1 MPVVTTLF
9 LLAVL
14 GGVPT
19 GLAQSP
25 SPRSAGGPVRPTS
38 YVFADVETHL
48 HARYP
53 AYVGFEVYAGTLYLN
68 VDTRDARLR
77 QEILQAVLQGHA
89 PFLSSARMASGGV
102 QILQGRVDD
111 EARFAASASLPRIRG
126 LTFLHREARIDRL
139 VIGLEYPNQRDEA
152 ERALQAAGVP
162 LDAVLIVTPAPPP
175 LPWGRVLPGAYLA
188 TLGVPQTVRQ
198 GEKVTVSLQVRNTG
212 RTALTFGHGACDFHL
227 EIRRVATGEVVLP
240 LPGDRA
246 CLDVGYQAEIQPGT
260 VKTLVSRAWTAETT
274 DWQALPPGEYE
285 VRAVFG
291 PVSAGPEA
299 SVSRPLMRFIQPTPV
314 RFRILAR

>member
-1 MPVVTTLF
+1 MRRTAFP
-9 LLAVL
+9 LLLTVL
-14 GGVPT
+14 GVSST
-19 GLAQSP
+19 AVAQ
-25 SPRSAGGPVRPTS
+25 SPRSAGSPVRPTS
-38 YVFADVETHL
+38 YVFTDVEAQL

-68 VDTRDARLR
+68 VDTWDPRLR

-89 PFLSSARMASGGV
+89 PFLSSGRVASGGV
-102 QILQGRVDD
+102 QVLQGRVDD

-175 LPWGRVLPGAYLA
+175 LPWGRVLPGAYQA
-188 TLGVPQTVRQ
+188 TLRVPSEVRQ
-198 GEKVTVSLQVRNTG
+198 GEKVTLSLQVRNTG
-212 RTALTFGHGACDFHL
+212 RTALTFGHGACDFQV

-240 LPGDRA
+240 LPGNQA
-246 CLDVGYQAEIQPGT
+246 CIAVGYEANLQPGA
-260 VKTLVSRAWTAETT
+260 VKTLASREWTAETT

-291 PVSAGPEA
+291 PASAGPDA
-299 SVSRPLMRFIQPTPV
+299 AVSRPLMRFIQPTPV